1 MGTLLWHLYKL
12 YKNYMFYYFCKG
24 WGVGGLGGGELD
36 VSMFAEGGP
45 KFWTFYD
52 NIKIEC
58 PPSGQEKLGTRSCH
72 ASAVLLK

>member
-1 MGTLLWHLYKL
+1 M
-12 YKNYMFYYFCKG
+12 
-24 WGVGGLGGGELD
+24 GVGGHGWVELD
-36 VSMFAEGGP
+36 VSMFAEGGS

-72 ASAVLLK
+72 APAVLLK